1 MEDVMDN
8 LGNLI
13 LDLINAEGAP
23 ANETD
28 CTIEFV
34 RLDQVVT
41 GRSDHLE
48 FPPRHRFTL
57 PAFPQAQNLH
67 CRITPSLYR
76 MLQSEFFTLDDGETK
91 TESAIVLRDPAR
103 WRPDFEPWTS
113 LPPAFDGLKSI
124 LADRL
129 LKLKHGPDVG
139 VITPAVYDGM
149 SSTALVL
156 AKMALLN
163 LFVVLSTQNDPVS
176 SQPWFDF
183 IKQILV
189 IDQERFVAVV
199 DEGLFRSI
207 DRILTNL
214 SDFKAEG
221 FFPGDSSLHTDNIPS
236 AFQLTAPMI
245 SVKCAYEQGNVQF
258 TMARVTSAEGD
269 AVLLDCDMDEHN
281 NVIEH
286 LSDVFK
292 HVFTGG
298 TNPIDIH
305 EYIVHHQAGV
315 DLGYYAGNLS
325 RRAARLLH
333 SSGGRR
339 FDRRRGMDQ
348 GTRLHYAE

>member
-1 MEDVMDN
+1 MDDM
-8 LGNLI
+8 GNLV

-23 ANETD
+23 ANEPD

-34 RLDQVVT
+34 RLDQVVI
-41 GRSDHLE
+41 GRSNHLE
-48 FPPRHRFTL
+48 FPPQHKFTL

-91 TESAIVLRDPAR
+91 MESAIVLRDPAR
-103 WRPDFEPWTS
+103 WRPDFEPWNS
-113 LPPAFDGLKSI
+113 LPAALDGLKGI
-124 LADRL
+124 LNGRL

-139 VITPAVYDGM
+139 VITPGVYDAIN
-149 SSTALVL
+149 STPAVL

-176 SQPWFDF
+176 TLPWFNF
-183 IKQILV
+183 VKQILV
-189 IDQERFVAVV
+189 IDQERFVAVA
-199 DEGLFRSI
+199 DEGLFESV
-207 DRILTNL
+207 DKILTNL
-214 SDFKAEG
+214 SDFKKQG
-221 FFPGDSSLHTDNIPS
+221 FFPGDASLHTDNIPS

-245 SVKCAYEQGNVQF
+245 SVKCAYEQGNTQF
-258 TMARVTSAEGD
+258 TMARVTSVEGD
-269 AVLLDCDMDEHN
+269 AVLLDCDMDEHS

-286 LSDVFK
+286 LSDLFT

-315 DLGYYAGNLS
+315 DLGYALRPIGQTLGPMAVPRAKKAGA
-325 RRAARLLH
+325 RGRAAR
-333 SSGGRR
+333 R
-339 FDRRRGMDQ
+339 
-348 GTRLHYAE
+348 A